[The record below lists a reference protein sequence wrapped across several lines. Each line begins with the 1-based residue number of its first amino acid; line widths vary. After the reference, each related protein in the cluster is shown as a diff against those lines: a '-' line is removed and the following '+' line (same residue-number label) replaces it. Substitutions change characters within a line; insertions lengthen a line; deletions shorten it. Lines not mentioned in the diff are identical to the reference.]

1 MGSKKAWKRKII
13 EACKTAG
20 TYETQFDAV
29 VDELAAIL
37 ERRDDTEAAYLASG
51 GMPVLEYTNKF
62 GATNLSKNPAL
73 VLWDN
78 LNHSALEHWRELG
91 LTPSSYRKITG
102 DAPKKEEKQKGL
114 AAALAELEE

>member
-1 MGSKKAWKRKII
+1 MKASGWKRRIVA
-13 EACKTAG
+13 ACKTAG
-20 TYETQFDAV
+20 TYGEQYMAV
-29 VDELAAIL
+29 IDTLASIL
-37 ERRDDTEAAYLASG
+37 EKRDDTEAAYLASG

>member
-1 MGSKKAWKRKII
+1 MGSKKSWKRKII
-13 EACKTAG
+13 EACKAAG

-37 ERRDDTEAAYLASG
+37 ERRDETEAAYLATG
-51 GMPVLEYTNKF
+51 GQPVMEYTNKF
-62 GATNLSKNPAL
+62 GATNLTKNPAL
-73 VLWDN
+73 ILWDA

-91 LTPSSYRKITG
+91 LTPSSYKKITG